1 MEDDAP
7 KDAGVGRPGGETP
20 AHRQLKR
27 LAFEWAL
34 ANRLPLA
41 GFEVRVPR
49 SGYRADVVALSR
61 HPTGDHGV
69 CAVFECKQARSDFLR
84 DEADEPRVRLR
95 RAELTERVHSLRSLI
110 GVHRPDLRR
119 SEELFPE
126 FEEFDLRGLR
136 HETLEQLERELEVV
150 QEKLIHGVKFARLRR
165 YRLADHLYL
174 VTEPGLIEIH
184 EVPSGWGWLV
194 RSGGTLDLR
203 LRPVRHGTDASIRL
217 AWLESLA
224 VAGSRAHRMEKR
236 GLRGTID

>member
-7 KDAGVGRPGGETP
+7 KDLPVERPGGETP

-84 DEADEPRVRLR
+84 DEADEPRFRRR
-95 RAELTERVHSLRSLI
+95 RAELAERVHSLRSLI

-119 SEELFPE
+119 SEELFAE

-136 HETLEQLERELEVV
+136 HDTLEKLERELDAV
-150 QEKLIHGVKFARLRR
+150 QEKLIHGVKFARMRH

-174 VTEPGLIEIH
+174 VTEPDLIEMN

-194 RSGGTLDLR
+194 RSGEALELR
-203 LRPVRHGTDASIRL
+203 LLPVRHATDSSIRL

-224 VAGSRAHRMEKR
+224 VAGSRAHRMVNR
-236 GLRGTID
+236 ATPRDD